1 MENENK
7 NYIHLNEILQIP
19 NQNNENK
26 SSYFQDL
33 LKKVQ
38 NTSSAVKK
46 VVDIIEVD
54 EISRRSSLFIVT
66 K

>member
-7 NYIHLNEILQIP
+7 NYIHLNDILHIP

-33 LKKVQ
+33 LKKVLS
-38 NTSSAVKK
+38 TSSAVKK
-46 VVDIIEVD
+46 VIDIIEVD